1 MKRKI
6 AAVVLGTALALGALA
21 GPAAA
26 NNGKGNGAVG
36 CTLANS
42 TEYKNPAE
50 MLKALSERDGHFQD
64 TVDLFPAH
72 FESVGDLI
80 DQKCG
85 A

>member
-6 AAVVLGTALALGALA
+6 AALVLGSALALGALA

-26 NNGKGNGAVG
+26 NNGKGNGSVG
-36 CTLANS
+36 CELKNGDDYAN
-42 TEYKNPAE
+42 PGE
-50 MLKALSERDGHFQD
+50 MLKALTERDGHFQN
-64 TVDLFPAH
+64 TVDNW
-72 FESVGDLI
+72 FESVADLI

>member
-6 AAVVLGTALALGALA
+6 AALVLGSALALGALA

-26 NNGKGNGAVG
+26 NNGKGNGAAG
-36 CTLANS
+36 CKLANGD
-42 TEYKNPAE
+42 EYSNPAE
-50 MLKALSERDGHFQD
+50 MLKALTERDGHFQD
-64 TVDLFPAH
+64 TVETFN

-80 DQKCG
+80 DKKCG